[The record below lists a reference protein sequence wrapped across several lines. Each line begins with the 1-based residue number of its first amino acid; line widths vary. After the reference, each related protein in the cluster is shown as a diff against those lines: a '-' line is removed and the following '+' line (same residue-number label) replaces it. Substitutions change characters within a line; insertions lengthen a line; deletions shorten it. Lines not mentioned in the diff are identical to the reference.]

1 MSRDV
6 LSIASEKGTI
16 VVNECLRR
24 WLYINTLKLEQLLIL
39 IQGRMLSLYNR
50 PFFSQDVIARTHAL
64 MIDEVD
70 KEFRINAIEFKEEI
84 VEYVSLLSTE
94 EEVMN
99 FVLDSYGSLN
109 VFELQELYE
118 LKILK
123 ECYSKEGKDIKI
135 SKEEIQKVFIKYLER
150 VEPKDLKLTK

>member
-1 MSRDV
+1 
-6 LSIASEKGTI
+6 
-16 VVNECLRR
+16 
-24 WLYINTLKLEQLLIL
+24 
-39 IQGRMLSLYNR
+39 MLSLYNR
-50 PFFSQDVIARTHAL
+50 PFFSQDVIARTHTL

-70 KEFRINAIEFKEEI
+70 KEFRINTIEFKEEI

-135 SKEEIQKVFIKYLER
+135 SKEEIQKIFNKYSEK
-150 VEPKDLKLTK
+150 VEPKTLKLSKN